1 MEITMSNIKF
11 GEKIKEIRLDRG
23 LTQEEFAKELG
34 YTSKS
39 TVNKIEK
46 GINDMSYDKL
56 ELLIKKF
63 DLEVNE
69 LFDNLAK
76 DMDAKVISDDKTERV
91 ELTVLCLVE
100 DGSKILL
107 QNRIKSDWH
116 GYTLPGG
123 HVKMNESFVDAVKRE
138 MKEETGLSIRNPILV
153 GVKQFP
159 IDHGRYIV
167 FLFKTNGFSGKLRSS
182 EEGKMEWVEYDR
194 LKDINTVDDF
204 EELLKVMNS
213 NNLSEFQYIIKE
225 DIWKVVLK

>member
-1 MEITMSNIKF
+1 MNNF
-11 GEKIKEIRLDRG
+11 GDKIKKVRLEHG
-23 LTQEEFAKELG
+23 MSQEEFARELG

-46 GINDMSYDKL
+46 GVNDMSQDKL

-63 DLEVNE
+63 DLEVND
-69 LFDNLAK
+69 LFDKLAK
-76 DMDAKVISDDKTERV
+76 DMGDKVISEDRTESV

-100 DGSKILL
+100 DDNKILL
-107 QNRIKSDWH
+107 QNRVKKDWQ

-123 HVKMNESFVDAVKRE
+123 HVERDESFVDAVIRE
-138 MKEETGLSIRNPILV
+138 MKEETGLDIKNPKLV

-159 IDHGRYIV
+159 IKCGRYVV
-167 FLFKTNGFSGKLRSS
+167 FLFKTNEFSGNLESS
-182 EEGKMEWVEYDR
+182 DEGNMEWVDYDK

-204 EELLKVMNS
+204 EQLLMVMNS
-213 NNLSEFQYIIKE
+213 NNLSEFQYVVKN

>member
-1 MEITMSNIKF
+1 MNNF
-11 GEKIKEIRLDRG
+11 GDKIKKVRLEHG
-23 LTQEEFAKELG
+23 MSQEEFAKELG

-46 GINDMSYDKL
+46 GVNDMSQDKL

-63 DLEVNE
+63 DLEVND
-69 LFDNLAK
+69 LFDKLAK
-76 DMDAKVISDDKTERV
+76 DLGTKVISEDRTERV

-100 DGSKILL
+100 DGNKILL
-107 QNRIKSDWH
+107 QNRVKKDWQ

-123 HVKMNESFVDAVKRE
+123 HVERDESFVDAVIRE
-138 MKEETGLSIRNPILV
+138 MKEETGLDIKNPKLV

-159 IDHGRYIV
+159 IKCGRYVV
-167 FLFKTNGFSGKLRSS
+167 FLFKTNEYSGTLASS
-182 EEGKMEWVEYDR
+182 DEGNVEWVEYDK

-204 EELLKVMNS
+204 EDLLKVINS
-213 NNLSEFQYIIKE
+213 NNLSEFQYVVKD

>member
-1 MEITMSNIKF
+1 MSSNKV
-11 GEKIKEIRLDRG
+11 GEKIKQIRIEKG

-46 GINDMSYDKL
+46 GVNDMSYDKL
-56 ELLIKKF
+56 ELLIQKF
-63 DLEVNE
+63 DLELND

-76 DMDAKVISDDKTERV
+76 DAGAKVISNDRTERV

-100 DGSKILL
+100 DGNKILL
-107 QNRIKSDWH
+107 QNRVKEDWK

-123 HVKMNESFVDAVKRE
+123 HVEKDESFVDAVIRE
-138 MKEETGLSIRNPILV
+138 MKEETGLDIKNPKLV

-159 IDHGRYIV
+159 IEYGRYVV
-167 FLFKTNGFSGKLRSS
+167 FLFKTNEYSGDLLSS
-182 EEGKMEWVEYDR
+182 NEGKMEWVHYDK

-204 EELLKVMNS
+204 EDLLKVMNS
-213 NNLSEFQYIIKE
+213 NNLSEFQYIVKD

>member
-1 MEITMSNIKF
+1 MSNKL
-11 GEKIKEIRLDRG
+11 GEKIKEIRLENG
-23 LTQEEFAKELG
+23 MSQEEFAKALG

-46 GINDMSYDKL
+46 GVNDISYDKL
-56 ELLIKKF
+56 ELLIQKF

-76 DMDAKVISDDKTERV
+76 DLGSKVISEDRTERV

-100 DGSKILL
+100 DGNKILL
-107 QNRIKSDWH
+107 QNRKKDDWQ

-123 HVKMNESFVDAVKRE
+123 HVERDESFVDAVIRE
-138 MKEETGLSIRNPILV
+138 MKEETGLDIKNPILV

-159 IDHGRYIV
+159 IKYGRYVV
-167 FLFKTNGFSGKLRSS
+167 FLFKTNEFEGVLQSS
-182 EEGKMEWVEYDR
+182 NEGKMEWKEYSE
-194 LKDINTVDDF
+194 LSKINTVDDL

-213 NNLSEFQYIIKE
+213 NCLSEFQYVVKN
-225 DIWKVVLK
+225 DIWEVSLK

>member
-1 MEITMSNIKF
+1 MNNNF
-11 GEKIKEIRLDRG
+11 GDKIKRVRLEHG
-23 LTQEEFAKELG
+23 MSQEEFAKELG

-46 GINDMSYDKL
+46 GVNDMSQDKL

-63 DLEVNE
+63 DLEFND
-69 LFDNLAK
+69 LFDKLAK
-76 DMDAKVISDDKTERV
+76 DIGAKVISEDRTEKV

-100 DGSKILL
+100 DGNKILL
-107 QNRIKSDWH
+107 QNRVKKDWQ

-123 HVKMNESFVDAVKRE
+123 HIGKDESFVDAVIRE
-138 MKEETGLSIRNPILV
+138 MKEETGLDIKNPILV

-159 IDHGRYIV
+159 IECGRYVV
-167 FLFKTNGFSGKLRSS
+167 FLFKANEYSGTLVSS
-182 EEGKMEWVEYDR
+182 NEGKMEWIEYEK

-213 NNLSEFQYIIKE
+213 NNLSEFQYVVK
-225 DIWKVVLK
+225 DDVWKVVLK